1 MMSGRP
7 LPSLVLLVGWDSLDQ
22 WTAAL
27 AELDERSQASRS
39 PAGPVLLDR
48 AEQHLMRHLPVDWA

>member
-7 LPSLVLLVGWDSLDQ
+7 LPSLAFLVGWDSLEQ
-22 WTAAL
+22 RSAAL
-27 AELDERSQASRS
+27 AKLDARSQAGRASG
-39 PAGPVLLDR
+39 GPVLLER